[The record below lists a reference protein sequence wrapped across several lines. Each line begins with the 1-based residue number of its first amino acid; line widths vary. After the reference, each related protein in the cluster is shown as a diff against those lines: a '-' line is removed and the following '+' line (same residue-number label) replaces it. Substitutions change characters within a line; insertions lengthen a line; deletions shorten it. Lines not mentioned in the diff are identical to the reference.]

1 MPAAVAA
8 TTRPRRSSAPNSPQ
22 TLGTLLDTSVRM
34 SLRPPATQPPL
45 RPVDSART
53 MPRRSE
59 RASDASPP
67 PSTAAAAARTPG
79 RAGAGPTATSR
90 YGGAARPKAPT
101 PVGKTSAPA
110 AGAPPATIDFSAP
123 FSLHLEQAEPP
134 ADGPATGA
142 PLETRA
148 EEADADRQADAI
160 AARLPPAAEAGG
172 TFAQHR
178 HRFEAAMGVPLD
190 HVRVRE
196 ADGGDSARLG
206 ARAHAVGAEL
216 AFAPGAFR
224 PGTPDGDLLIAHELA
239 HTLQPAGPVRRK
251 IIVGGHAW
259 DAQDIELFLDRL
271 KAKYPDVAAAPPADR
286 ERARQ
291 RRPNVNMRLTLRQMG
306 SQDETFEFASVV
318 ELERLMVMRE
328 RTVAN
333 LDQPASCQYPDEDAQ
348 PQLDPRFWQKL
359 AGRFSW
365 RVKPGVKASAA
376 IKSIYAEGDEPW
388 RLECFTMTTAAV
400 YKGQLDAIGDEQFDR
415 HHPAGLVLSTD
426 KQVGGINALV
436 REGVLEVVQVGS
448 VSELLAGDWVYF
460 RNDERYRDKHP
471 DGYWQGEN
479 TVCMGH
485 FGGEVRFRGFGV
497 ADANE
502 QTIRQELADQFNE
515 DSTSLKLDHPLQREK
530 TTADKIP
537 GPLLDRVRR
546 PARSAVESR

>member
-1 MPAAVAA
+1 M
-8 TTRPRRSSAPNSPQ
+8 
-22 TLGTLLDTSVRM
+22 
-34 SLRPPATQPPL
+34 
-45 RPVDSART
+45 
-53 MPRRSE
+53 
-59 RASDASPP
+59 
-67 PSTAAAAARTPG
+67 
-79 RAGAGPTATSR
+79 
-90 YGGAARPKAPT
+90 
-101 PVGKTSAPA
+101 
-110 AGAPPATIDFSAP
+110 IDFSAP

-134 ADGPATGA
+134 ADGGAAAA
-142 PLETRA
+142 PLETQA
-148 EEADADRQADAI
+148 EEADADRDADAI
-160 AARLPPAAEAGG
+160 AARLPPAPAAGG

-178 HRFEAAMGVPLD
+178 HRFEAAMGVSLD

-196 ADGGDSARLG
+196 SDGGDSARLG
-206 ARAHAVGAEL
+206 AQAHSVGAEI
-216 AFAPGAFR
+216 AFAPGEFR
-224 PGTPDGDLLIAHELA
+224 PGTPDGDRLIAHELA

-251 IIVGGHAW
+251 IIVGGHPW
-259 DAQDIELFLDRL
+259 DAQDIDLFLDRL
-271 KAKYPDVAAAPPADR
+271 KAKYPDVAAAPAADR

-318 ELERLMVMRE
+318 ELERMMVMRE
-328 RTVAN
+328 RTIAN

-359 AGRFSW
+359 GGRFSW

-448 VSELLAGDWVYF
+448 VNELLAGDWVYF

-471 DGYWQGEN
+471 GGYWQGEN

-515 DSTSLKLDHPLQREK
+515 DSTSLKPDHPLQQEK
-530 TTADKIP
+530 TAADKIP